1 MQYTI
6 FEKQTDQNGYTYVI
20 LQFNSSEEAKKA
32 LDALYGVLY
41 SSDMEV
47 NALYGVGRYVTY
59 FVYHPDVSRR
69 FLEALDELKP

>member
-6 FEKQTDQNGYTYVI
+6 LEKQTDEIQYTSVI
-20 LQFNSSEEAKKA
+20 LQFNSHEEAKKA

-47 NALYGVGRYVTY
+47 NALYGVGKYITY
-59 FVYHPDVSRR
+59 LVYNPDDSSR